1 MNQNMKSIYIPRM
14 DVRHSENYVKTLLQN
29 QYKFGV
35 VNRVDFTTINKKPGF
50 SENMTNNFKS
60 AFVHFDCIWNKSY
73 LYSKDGK
80 KFWDAIENET
90 PYKVHLE
97 KNEFEGGKNEYWIC
111 LKNKNPVKS
120 TLMNIHQVV
129 ENSRY
134 LENLLAEQSD
144 EIAEQDKKIAEQ
156 GKQIAN
162 LQIMLEAL
170 LTMDKKMFYDENQD
184 NEDEDNESIDDN
196 LCLRKRL
203 QNMKISENNNYYN
216 HNAKRK
222 YDDYLSV
229 STHSSILP
237 EVEDD
242 ELSNELDNAYFET
255 STTSEE
261 TIAERIKNSC
271 ELCGNE

>member
-1 MNQNMKSIYIPRM
+1 M
-14 DVRHSENYVKTLLQN
+14 DVHHDETYVKLVLQN

-90 PYKVHLE
+90 PYKVNLE
-97 KNEFEGGKNEYWIC
+97 KNEFERGKNEYWIC

-134 LENLLAEQSD
+134 LENLVAEQSN
-144 EIAEQDKKIAEQ
+144 EIEEQNKKITEQ

-170 LTMDKKMFYDENQD
+170 LTMDKKMFDDEEDNQD
-184 NEDEDNESIDDN
+184 NESLDEN

-203 QNMKISENNNYYN
+203 QNMKISDNTYNYYN

-222 YDDYLSV
+222 YDDLSV

-237 EVEDD
+237 ELEDD
-242 ELSNELDNAYFET
+242 FEGDEYFET
-255 STTSEE
+255 SSNEAT
-261 TIAERIKNSC
+261 ERIKNSC
-271 ELCGNE
+271 DLCGNE

>member
-1 MNQNMKSIYIPRM
+1 MKSIYIPRM
-14 DVRHSENYVKTLLQN
+14 NVHHDESYVKIVLQN
-29 QYKFGV
+29 NYKFGV

-50 SENMTNNFKS
+50 SENMTNNYKS
-60 AFVHFDCIWNKSY
+60 AFVHFDCIWNKPY

-97 KNEFEGGKNEYWIC
+97 KNEFEKGKNEYWIC

-134 LENLLAEQSD
+134 LENLIEEQGNQI
-144 EIAEQDKKIAEQ
+144 EEQDKKIAEQ

-170 LTMDKKMFYDENQD
+170 LTMDKKIFYEEEENDNQD
-184 NEDEDNESIDDN
+184 NESLDEN

-203 QNMKISENNNYYN
+203 QNMKISENTNNYYYN

-237 EVEDD
+237 ELEEDNFEGD
-242 ELSNELDNAYFET
+242 EYFET

-261 TIAERIKNSC
+261 TISERIKNSC
-271 ELCGNE
+271 DLCGNE

>member
-1 MNQNMKSIYIPRM
+1 
-14 DVRHSENYVKTLLQN
+14 VKT
-29 QYKFGV
+29 
-35 VNRVDFTTINKKPGF
+35 
-50 SENMTNNFKS
+50 
-60 AFVHFDCIWNKSY
+60 
-73 LYSKDGK
+73 
-80 KFWDAIENET
+80 
-90 PYKVHLE
+90 
-97 KNEFEGGKNEYWIC
+97 
-111 LKNKNPVKS
+111 

-134 LENLLAEQSD
+134 LENLIAGQSNQI
-144 EIAEQDKKIAEQ
+144 EEQDKKIAEQ

-170 LTMDKKMFYDENQD
+170 LTMDKKIFYDEND
-184 NEDEDNESIDDN
+184 ENEANEEDNDSLDEN

-203 QNMKISENNNYYN
+203 QNMKISENNTNNYYN
-216 HNAKRK
+216 HNSKRK

-237 EVEDD
+237 ELEGD

-261 TIAERIKNSC
+261 TISERIKNSC
-271 ELCGNE
+271 NLCGNE